1 MERHEN
7 HKLPSTT
14 SFTLHICLLSGGS
27 RVASFCGK
35 LATREM
41 SVLVYL
47 CHLLDVIWSHLG
59 DTPRGMSV
67 KGFLGSIEH
76 DLTQGLTHYSGLYIH
91 SYQCLRPFS
100 SPGGRSPGHSTQ
112 NQPTIAV
119 WTHRFHTSVDHEVP
133 RWCYHSASWESH
145 WMSACTAEL
154 QTQILLRRVAFVTL
168 CCSAMRATK
177 ASCPHVLPCCDC
189 HLQQ

>member
-1 MERHEN
+1 
-7 HKLPSTT
+7 
-14 SFTLHICLLSGGS
+14 
-27 RVASFCGK
+27 
-35 LATREM
+35 M

-112 NQPTIAV
+112 NQPTIG
-119 WTHRFHTSVDHEVP
+119 SVDP
-133 RWCYHSASWESH
+133 
-145 WMSACTAEL
+145 
-154 QTQILLRRVAFVTL
+154 QIPYL
-168 CCSAMRATK
+168 CR
-177 ASCPHVLPCCDC
+177 P
-189 HLQQ
+189 

>member
-1 MERHEN
+1 MERHKN

-14 SFTLHICLLSGGS
+14 SFTLHICLPSGGS

-35 LATREM
+35 LAAREM

-76 DLTQGLTHYSGLYIH
+76 DLTQGLIHYSGLYIH
-91 SYQCLRPFS
+91 PYQSVRPS
-100 SPGGRSPGHSTQ
+100 ALPGVGLLATAHRTNPLL
-112 NQPTIAV
+112 AV
-119 WTHRFHTSVDHEVP
+119 WTHRLHTSVDHEVP
-133 RWCYHSASWESH
+133 RWCDPSASWESH
-145 WMSACTAEL
+145 WMFACTAEL
-154 QTQILLRRVAFVTL
+154 QTQILLSRVAFVTL